1 MKKVS
6 ELVKFEVSGV
16 LRTRLNP
23 WETQAELL
31 KTLREELAQ
40 VVSRLE
46 LKGTL
51 KVKEVKA

>member
-1 MKKVS
+1 MTKALKI
-6 ELVKFEVSGV
+6 EVSGV
-16 LRTRLNP
+16 LRARLNP

-31 KTLREELAQ
+31 KILREDLAQ

>member
-1 MKKVS
+1 MS

-40 VVSRLE
+40 VVSRLG